1 MAFKRRQD
9 GRYAEAIEAL
19 GGLGNIRH
27 VVVGKP
33 DEAPL
38 ACEGMW
44 PREYDERLAR
54 KLAPM
59 PPTLPG
65 RGGECLNDPWNGEE
79 EHESLFPSET
89 QIPW

>member
-1 MAFKRRQD
+1 MAFKRRKD

-19 GGLGNIRH
+19 GGFDNIQH

-33 DEAPL
+33 DEAPRDG
-38 ACEGMW
+38 EGMW

-54 KLAPM
+54 KGPPM

-65 RGGECLNDPWNGEE
+65 RGGECLDDPEE
-79 EHESLFPSET
+79 DATPLPG
-89 QIPW
+89 IPW